1 VTVECSNAAAG
12 AACPSSLA
20 INNGILTGT
29 IPIFP
34 TGGNITITIRGT
46 APSSRASLINQ
57 ASIIPPGSVPDPVLG
72 NNSASALTRVTD
84 SPIPSAANLT
94 VTKVGPSSVQVGS
107 SIRYQVIVVNSGPAS
122 ADGARFTDLVPS
134 AITGVTWT
142 CSPAGGAL
150 CPAASGSGNA
160 IVQTIA
166 ALPVNGS
173 LTYVING
180 TAPATAQSLS
190 NTATVSLPP
199 GVSDADLTDNASTA
213 LTTVQ
218 ASAPTEADL
227 VIAKTGPSNVTSG
240 SLFSYTVE
248 VTNTGPA
255 PADGAVVTDNLSDLL
270 TNVQVRCTADQGAVC
285 GTAGIGSG
293 NQMTATIARLPV
305 EGRVTYTI
313 TANAPSIGFFSNSAV
328 ITPPPGVN
336 DPDPIDNLGGPV
348 MTSTLTLPRTPGNQE
363 TGSILIYSVYTS
375 TAWPSREDTRITL
388 TNTHQLQSINV
399 HLFFV
404 DGATGKVADNYVNL
418 TAQQTISFLASG
430 VDPGV
435 TGYLIAVPVDEHGCP
450 VNFNYLIGNAY
461 VHFESGHRASL
472 SAWAIQALGGPI
484 ICDPGATTARL
495 YFDGVS
501 YSNLPRILGV
511 NSLASRADGN
521 QTMLV
526 VNRIS
531 GDLTTGLDPIESLT
545 GFLFD
550 DVERASRFAIQ
561 STSSQFRSMVGNNA
575 PRTVPRYDAVIPAG
589 RTGWMKLS
597 SGLDAGVIGAIIN
610 QSPNGFNG
618 GHNLHILSTTDTA
631 FITIPVYRP

>member
-1 VTVECSNAAAG
+1 MSG
-12 AACPSSLA
+12 HFS
-20 INNGILTGT
+20 GT
-29 IPIFP
+29 
-34 TGGNITITIRGT
+34 T
-46 APSSRASLINQ
+46 
-57 ASIIPPGSVPDPVLG
+57 
-72 NNSASALTRVTD
+72 
-84 SPIPSAANLT
+84 
-94 VTKVGPSSVQVGS
+94 
-107 SIRYQVIVVNSGPAS
+107 
-122 ADGARFTDLVPS
+122 
-134 AITGVTWT
+134 
-142 CSPAGGAL
+142 
-150 CPAASGSGNA
+150 
-160 IVQTIA
+160 
-166 ALPVNGS
+166 
-173 LTYVING
+173 
-180 TAPATAQSLS
+180 
-190 NTATVSLPP
+190 
-199 GVSDADLTDNASTA
+199 
-213 LTTVQ
+213 
-218 ASAPTEADL
+218 
-227 VIAKTGPSNVTSG
+227 
-240 SLFSYTVE
+240 
-248 VTNTGPA
+248 
-255 PADGAVVTDNLSDLL
+255 
-270 TNVQVRCTADQGAVC
+270 
-285 GTAGIGSG
+285 
-293 NQMTATIARLPV
+293 
-305 EGRVTYTI
+305 
-313 TANAPSIGFFSNSAV
+313 
-328 ITPPPGVN
+328 
-336 DPDPIDNLGGPV
+336 
-348 MTSTLTLPRTPGNQE
+348 
-363 TGSILIYSVYTS
+363 
-375 TAWPSREDTRITL
+375 
-388 TNTHQLQSINV
+388 
-399 HLFFV
+399 
-404 DGATGKVADNYVNL
+404 NYVNL
-418 TAQQTISFLASG
+418 TPQQTISFLASG

-472 SAWAIQALGGPI
+472 NAWAIQALGGPI

-550 DVERASRFAIQ
+550 DVERASRFTIQ